1 MITAG
6 KMVKRL
12 FTFLPFCL
20 FTFTLVSCGVDSDKF
35 RLTGRLR
42 NINQG
47 EFWIY
52 SPDGAIEGIDTIL
65 VRDGRFSYETE
76 LRIPSTFIII
86 FPNYSEQPVFAE
98 PGQEVDIKGNA
109 SHMKEMLIKGTDD
122 NDAMTELRM
131 ELNKLMPPEVP
142 KAVGKFINE
151 NPKSLVSRYLFQRY
165 FLSDPQANVEQA
177 YVLVSAMQKE
187 DPDDALLSKW
197 KKELDGLRNGQLNSR
212 LKDFTAKDLQGR
224 NVSLADLKS
233 KVNVITVW
241 NTDNYEG
248 MGILRQLQKKQND
261 VGDDLKI
268 LTICM
273 EADLKACRLRLERDS
288 ITWHTICDPR
298 LWNTPIIQ
306 QIGLSY
312 IPDNILIDDK
322 GKIIAHSLSQEELMK
337 RIEKLLPKKEE

>member
-1 MITAG
+1 MSNTMITAG

-151 NPKSLVSRYLFQRY
+151 NPKSLVSRYLFQR
-165 FLSDPQANVEQA
+165 
-177 YVLVSAMQKE
+177 
-187 DPDDALLSKW
+187 
-197 KKELDGLRNGQLNSR
+197 
-212 LKDFTAKDLQGR
+212 
-224 NVSLADLKS
+224 
-233 KVNVITVW
+233 
-241 NTDNYEG
+241 
-248 MGILRQLQKKQND
+248 
-261 VGDDLKI
+261 
-268 LTICM
+268 
-273 EADLKACRLRLERDS
+273 
-288 ITWHTICDPR
+288 
-298 LWNTPIIQ
+298 
-306 QIGLSY
+306 
-312 IPDNILIDDK
+312 
-322 GKIIAHSLSQEELMK
+322 
-337 RIEKLLPKKEE
+337 